1 MWKPEKGAQ
10 LKKQNSIPKTKV
22 NFVKMEKER

>member
-1 MWKPEKGAQ
+1 MWKPEKRTQ
-10 LKKQNSIPKTKV
+10 LKKQNSIPKTQI